1 VSTRPTDRELKA
13 MTNLAP
19 DPDFK
24 LFVEYLTRSL
34 AEETKTCIYSES
46 PDARGRAQVLT
57 ELLVTV
63 EEARENVKQRIA
75 IRAVKPGA
83 NAF

>member
-1 VSTRPTDRELKA
+1 
-13 MTNLAP
+13 MP
-19 DPDFK
+19 DPDWEVFN
-24 LFVEYLTRSL
+24 EYLTRAL

-57 ELLVTV
+57 ELLATIQ
-63 EEARENVKQRIA
+63 EARENVKSRIA
-75 IRAVKPGA
+75 KRAVKDNSA